1 MQFLLAFFLT
11 SQEEIA
17 NWISPEDFDAAES
30 EADHLL
36 YNADKNKDK
45 KLTKE
50 EILDN
55 MKFFVGSQATDY
67 GNYLTRHDEF

>member
-1 MQFLLAFFLT
+1 MQD
-11 SQEEIA
+11 EIA
-17 NWISPEDFDAAES
+17 DWIAPADFDAAEA
-30 EADHLL
+30 EANHLL
-36 YNADKNKDK
+36 FNADKNKDK

-50 EILDN
+50 EIVDN